1 MSNQLQEYAYD
12 LLMSGQDYD
21 RKRER
26 LRRTRKGSAQSGR
39 VKGGPHLD
47 TRVFLFV
54 LARCLCF
61 TSFQDVL

>member
-12 LLMSGQDYD
+12 LLMSGQHDD

-39 VKGGPHLD
+39 VKGPHLD